1 MFDSDVT
8 MLLHDYKMNSTV
20 VNVGSSEAE
29 ESKREVIFD

>member
-20 VNVGSSEAE
+20 VNVGSREAE

>member
-8 MLLHDYKMNSTV
+8 MLLQDYKMNSTA
-20 VNVGSSEAE
+20 VNVGSREAE